1 MILEN
6 KRARPKQKRRKLS
19 SRAAPEMPTT
29 AYPKGVPLRVSALVH
44 DVLRRKRKKGESWD
58 SFFRRLLNLP
68 DRTGQRDEPLY
79 ECWVLPGTGETFLSK
94 ALARGQ
100 SVRNGVLRGKAGR
113 FEEPKKLREIL

>member
-6 KRARPKQKRRKLS
+6 KRPRTKKTRRRLS

-68 DRTGQRDEPLY
+68 DRSGSLESPLY
-79 ECWVLPGTGETFLSK
+79 ECWILPGTGETFPTK

-100 SVRNGVLRGKAGR
+100 SVRNGVLKGKAGK
-113 FEEPKKLREIL
+113 FEEPRKLREVL